1 MHLQQEFER
10 LYKVLADESSPA
22 AQKQAGVELV
32 PLIGRALFLEWQ
44 GWRGQGLV
52 TLQMQQFVLHGMVY
66 SALPASLLVD
76 IKAIPALRIFD
87 PGSCNIFLLRPPNPS
102 VDPIVP
108 VYELERTNHREAN
121 LLDLRWLE
129 LETLRNVI
137 RSLLTSHA
145 PKAYNME
152 HVEMMEG
159 AYKTDWQSVGDPP
172 LDPGL
177 LKNC

>member
-10 LYKVLADESSPA
+10 LYKVLADESSPS
-22 AQKQAGVELV
+22 AQKQAGVDLV
-32 PLIGRALFLEWQ
+32 PLVGRAVFMECKEWQ
-44 GWRGQGLV
+44 RRQLH

-76 IKAIPALRIFD
+76 IKAIPALGIFD
-87 PGSCNIFLLRPPNPS
+87 PGSCNIFLLRPPNPQ

-108 VYELERTNHREAN
+108 VYELERANRREAN
-121 LLDLRWLE
+121 QLELRWLE
-129 LETLRNVI
+129 LETLRNLI
-137 RSLLTSHA
+137 RSLLVSHT

-159 AYKTDWQSVGDPP
+159 AYRPGWKSVGDPP
-172 LDPGL
+172 LDPEL

>member
-22 AQKQAGVELV
+22 AQKQAGVKLV
-32 PLIGRALFLEWQ
+32 PLIGRAIFLEQQAWQ
-44 GWRGQGLV
+44 QQGLT
-52 TLQMQQFVLHGMVY
+52 TLHVQQFVLRGVTY

-76 IKAIPALRIFD
+76 IKAIPALKTFD
-87 PGSCNIFLLRPPNPS
+87 PGSCNIFLLQPPNPRA
-102 VDPIVP
+102 DPIVP
-108 VYELERTNHREAN
+108 VYELKRANRREAN
-121 LLDLRWLE
+121 QLDLRWLE

-137 RSLLTSHA
+137 RSLLTNNT

-172 LDPGL
+172 LDPKL